1 MKRKGLPNER
11 DGTSVQCGS
20 IRTRVEPCGK
30 SLREVP
36 AKRHRSNDTVFR
48 AGSNPHIIAH
58 SCRPTG
64 AFARSAKRFELRV
77 RSLPWKGI

>member
-1 MKRKGLPNER
+1 MKRLRLANELDTALPYSAVRSER
-11 DGTSVQCGS
+11 GS
-20 IRTRVEPCGK
+20 NHAGSPSKTAQV
-30 SLREVP
+30 
-36 AKRHRSNDTVFR
+36 KRHCFR

-64 AFARSAKRFELRV
+64 AFSRSAKRFELRV

>member
-1 MKRKGLPNER
+1 MKRMGLANER

-36 AKRHRSNDTVFR
+36 AKRHRWNDTVSR
-48 AGSNPHIIAH
+48 AGL
-58 SCRPTG
+58 
-64 AFARSAKRFELRV
+64 ELRT
-77 RSLPWKGI
+77 

>member
-1 MKRKGLPNER
+1 MKRKGLANER

-30 SLREVP
+30 SLQKGTGRTALFPVRGP
-36 AKRHRSNDTVFR
+36 CGVRT
-48 AGSNPHIIAH
+48 PHIIAH